1 MSDSEYEYSSDE
13 EEDNEDDEN
22 QMKAIRI
29 QRARQ
34 FEEQR
39 ARHEAKTPEY
49 RQFVRG
55 SPSATSSSGQT
66 LGDSN
71 SKVNMTLSKQ
81 TEREIEQ
88 SVIDEF
94 WEDST
99 NRGRWHKKRFANI
112 QTARDLIA
120 IEELANLDNPG
131 ETPNSV
137 IVNKK
142 IDIGMLQSLFE
153 DRKRER
159 LEHMKEQEKIQR
171 VAMAKRRLDCL
182 DARDP
187 AYRHKARR
195 LNDIIRGK
203 AYHKNTTLIF

>member
-13 EEDNEDDEN
+13 DEVDEGEED
-22 QMKAIRI
+22 QMKAIRRL
-29 QRARQ
+29 RARQ

-39 ARHEAKTPEY
+39 ARQEAKTPEY

-55 SPSATSSSGQT
+55 SKSATSSSGQP

-71 SKVNMTLSKQ
+71 SKVNTTLSKQ
-81 TEREIEQ
+81 NEREIEQ

-99 NRGRWHKKRFANI
+99 NRGRWHKKRFANL

-120 IEELANLDNPG
+120 SEELMNLNNPG
-131 ETPNSV
+131 ETPISV
-137 IVNKK
+137 IINKK
-142 IDIGMLQSLFE
+142 IDIDMLQSLFE

-171 VAMAKRRLDCL
+171 VAMAKRSLDCL
-182 DARDP
+182 NSTDP

-195 LNDIIRGK
+195 LNDIIQGK